1 MNATHASRSPNDWEA
16 KFGARRHEIDKKLL
30 AEVEAQIPS
39 PDDAAPGT
47 NSRPTPQATQT
58 PRTPERPP
66 TLDRNMRLPIDL
78 SDEELNR
85 ISRAFGRPVT

>member
-1 MNATHASRSPNDWEA
+1 MKRNDWATQFAA
-16 KFGARRHEIDKKLL
+16 KRRAIDKKLL
-30 AEVEAQIPS
+30 AEAEAQIPS
-39 PDDAAPGT
+39 PDDAAPCTDGRFA
-47 NSRPTPQATQT
+47 SQATRTLQ
-58 PRTPERPP
+58 TPERPP